1 MNQKKII
8 EKLKA
13 AGIEVG
19 IVETKLE
26 GTARER
32 KLKQGR
38 DRVTEIYKGTDW
50 LDRIDKGMDG
60 LLAGL
65 PPWGT
70 PVLLKEAWNRGDTYF
85 DVPGLYRYKDI
96 RTKPPTLLYYGQSEC
111 SIRARTYK
119 FLRHTRFAD
128 EREVTKD
135 GRLRCNEQHSKT
147 WVFKLGRTYQE
158 LIDHVTVE
166 YLPLP
171 KEKTKLV
178 ESALLAQY
186 YRDNNSLPLLNSS
199 F

>member
-1 MNQKKII
+1 MNQREKK
-8 EKLKA
+8 LQ
-13 AGIEVG
+13 
-19 IVETKLE
+19 
-26 GTARER
+26 
-32 KLKQGR
+32 QGR

-85 DVPGLYRYKDI
+85 DVPGLYRYRDTREEGYEWGGGLI
-96 RTKPPTLLYYGQSEC
+96 YYGQSEC

>member
-1 MNQKKII
+1 MNHRQK
-8 EKLKA
+8 
-13 AGIEVG
+13 
-19 IVETKLE
+19 
-26 GTARER
+26 

-38 DRVTEIYKGTDW
+38 DRVDEIYRDTHY
-50 LDRIDKGMDG
+50 IDKMMNGMG
-60 LLAGL
+60 AFLGNL
-65 PPWGT
+65 PPWGKET
-70 PVLLKEAWNRGDTYF
+70 LLKDAWKRGDTYY
-85 DVPGLYRYKDI
+85 DVPGVYRYNDT
-96 RTKPPTLLYYGQSEC
+96 RTGETIYYGQSEC

-147 WVFKLGRTYQE
+147 WVFKLGSTYQE